1 MSRAIDRSLFLLR
14 LIFVVSAALIFFLM
28 GLTYKHLESV
38 GQTHIKVNE
47 SIDFSMK
54 LEELSST
61 FFAMERDQKNFILT
75 SDPFYR
81 DRVKNEIEKIEQ
93 ITAEIREN
101 SSIEKEQI
109 SNIDKLDQL
118 VSEKLLSVTH
128 SLEIQEKDYQV
139 FKDQLLG
146 RIKQGNDQM
155 EQISVLISQM
165 LSTEKQLLSQRR
177 NDLLFF
183 QRSTPIYLY
192 LISLFSLGLLA
203 FSFYKISKDV
213 KEQKR
218 INHDLELSLDTLGL
232 TEVVGEYGTWTQDLA
247 TKKVRFSKH
256 HYELLGVDPLE
267 ETLSLERYFEFVHP
281 EDLSRVKKQFEK
293 LERGE
298 EMPVFRYRVVRA
310 DGQQRQFQS
319 VGRRVTTMGKSLI
332 NLVMTSDVSR
342 EIEDQLKLEGI
353 NYVLSERNKNL
364 SVANEIYLQAE
375 KIGFFGTWQYYYQ
388 DNEFVFSDN
397 FVRLLGLEPG
407 GFSNHIKYFLPYVY
421 LEDREMI
428 TQFIKDIYEG
438 KDREP
443 FVSRILPKGQ
453 NSFSYISTTGK
464 KISNPYS
471 GEYYLVISLDITEE
485 YEIRQDLQQ
494 KNLALVANNKEL
506 QAFNYAASHDLQEPL
521 RKIETFLS
529 RLWEKDLER
538 MSDPGKQYME
548 RTRVAAGRMRQL
560 IDDLLRF
567 SRSTRSEESF
577 EWIDLNLLMHN
588 AIEELAHLIDEK
600 NVTIRTNT
608 LPTLMVIPF
617 QIQQMF
623 VNLIGNS
630 IKYAKE
636 GVAPEIEIDCQL
648 TTSDKE
654 PVLRGEVK
662 TRYYKFTFKDNGIGF
677 ENQYSER
684 IFTLFNRLHSRG
696 DYQGTG
702 IGLAIC
708 KKIVENHNGY
718 IYAQSTPGE
727 GSVFTVLLP
736 DASKT

>member
-38 GQTHIKVNE
+38 GQTHIKVDE
-47 SIDFSMK
+47 SIDFSLQ

-61 FFAMERDQKNFILT
+61 FFAVERDHRSFILT

-81 DRVKNEIEKIEQ
+81 DRVRDEIKKIEQ
-93 ITAEIREN
+93 IIFEVRKD
-101 SSIEKEQI
+101 SSIHSLQK
-109 SNIDKLDQL
+109 SNINKLNYL
-118 VSEKLLSVTH
+118 VEEKLLSVTH
-128 SLEIQEKDYQV
+128 SLESQDQDALFI
-139 FKDQLLG
+139 KDQLLS
-146 RIKQGNDQM
+146 RIKKGNDQM

-177 NDLLFF
+177 SDLLFF
-183 QRSTPIYLY
+183 QRSTPVYLY
-192 LISLFSLGLLA
+192 LISLFSLGLLS

-218 INHDLELSLDTLGL
+218 INQDLELSLDTLGL
-232 TEVVGEYGTWTQDLA
+232 TEVVGDYGTWTQDLA
-247 TKKVRFSKH
+247 TSKVRFSKH
-256 HYELLGVDPLE
+256 LYELLGLDHSK

-281 EDLSRVKKQFEK
+281 EDFSRVKKQFEK
-293 LERGE
+293 LQLGD

-319 VGRRVTTMGKSLI
+319 VGRRVTTLGRSQI
-332 NLVMTSDVSR
+332 ILVMTSDVSR

-375 KIGFFGTWQYYYQ
+375 KIGFFGTWQYFYE
-388 DNEFVFSDN
+388 DKEFVFSDN
-397 FVRLLGLEPG
+397 FVRLLGLEPE
-407 GFSNHIKYFLPYVY
+407 GFSNQIRSFLPYVY
-421 LEDREMI
+421 PEDREMI

-453 NSFSYISTTGK
+453 TTFSYISTTGR

-494 KNLALVANNKEL
+494 KNLTLLANNKEL

-538 MSDPGKQYME
+538 LSDPGKQYME

-560 IDDLLRF
+560 IEDLLRF

-577 EWIDLNLLMHN
+577 EWVDLNLLMHN
-588 AIEELAHLIDEK
+588 AIEELGHLIDEK
-600 NVTIRTNT
+600 NVTIQVSS
-608 LPTLMVIPF
+608 LPTLLVIPF
-617 QIQQMF
+617 QVQQMF

-630 IKYAKE
+630 IKYAKQDM
-636 GVAPEIEIDCQL
+636 APEIEIECKL

-677 ENQYSER
+677 ENQYSEK

-718 IYAQSTPGE
+718 IYAHSTPGV

-736 DASKT
+736 DASKI